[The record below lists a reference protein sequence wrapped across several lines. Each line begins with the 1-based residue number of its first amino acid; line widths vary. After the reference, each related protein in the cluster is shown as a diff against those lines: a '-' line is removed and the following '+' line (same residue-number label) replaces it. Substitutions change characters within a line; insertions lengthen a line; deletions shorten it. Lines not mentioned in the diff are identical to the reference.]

1 MQALLNLDPIF
12 WVLLV
17 FSVATLSVSVLK
29 AWQWLSLKH
38 VFSKKVTGSVESL
51 LTTGANGEAE
61 ESIRFKLLGQYAAEA
76 KQNIRFTLLNQYAAA
91 MKVKQLHGHALET
104 EAWRLARLKVD
115 QFGGYLKVL
124 EVVATVAPLIGLL
137 GTVLGMVEA
146 FKAMEL
152 AGANVDP
159 AVLSGGIWKA
169 LSTTAAGLIVAI
181 PAFILHSWFD
191 RKTEK
196 AAGVI
201 QNDLELF
208 LAQSAQVK

>member
-12 WVLLV
+12 WVLII
-17 FSVATLSVSVLK
+17 FSIAALSVSILK
-29 AWQWLSLKH
+29 AWQWFRLQVTFSNKATVKVQAMLASDSTLSQP
-38 VFSKKVTGSVESL
+38 VEDKKNLRIAL
-51 LTTGANGEAE
+51 LT
-61 ESIRFKLLGQYAAEA
+61 
-76 KQNIRFTLLNQYAAA
+76 QYAAA
-91 MKVKQLHGHALET
+91 KARLQLKGAALET
-104 EAWRLARLKVD
+104 EAWRIARIEVD
-115 QFGGYLKVL
+115 KLGSYLKVL

-181 PAFILHSWFD
+181 PAFIIHSWFD

-196 AAGVI
+196 AAAVL

-208 LAQSAQVK
+208 LAHTSNK

>member
-12 WVLLV
+12 WVLIIL
-17 FSVATLSVSVLK
+17 SVATVSVSILK
-29 AWQWLSLKH
+29 AWQLFT
-38 VFSKKVTGSVESL
+38 VRNIFSDKKTNVTNDASRG
-51 LTTGANGEAE
+51 
-61 ESIRFKLLGQYAAEA
+61 K
-76 KQNIRFTLLNQYAAA
+76 KNIRLTLMDQYSFAANK
-91 MKVKQLHGHALET
+91 MQLHGNALET
-104 EAWRLARLKVD
+104 EMWRMARIQVG
-115 QFGGYLKVL
+115 QFSDYLKVL

-181 PAFILHSWFD
+181 PAFMIHSWLD
-191 RKTEK
+191 SKAEK
-196 AAGVI
+196 IASI
-201 QNDLELF
+201 LQNDLEFF
-208 LAQSAQVK
+208 LAQAAQAK

>member
-17 FSVATLSVSVLK
+17 FSIATLSVSVLK
-29 AWQWLSLKH
+29 AWQWFALKSTFSSKTTDT
-38 VFSKKVTGSVESL
+38 VESMLAGDAIADETESKKNIRL
-51 LTTGANGEAE
+51 L
-61 ESIRFKLLGQYAAEA
+61 LLDQYAVAA
-76 KQNIRFTLLNQYAAA
+76 KK
-91 MKVKQLHGHALET
+91 MQLQGHALET
-104 EAWRLARLKVD
+104 EAWRLARQQVNQL
-115 QFGGYLKVL
+115 GSYLKVL

-181 PAFILHSWFD
+181 PAFIIHSWFD

-196 AAGVI
+196 AASVL

-208 LAQSAQVK
+208 LAQSAQTK

>member
-12 WVLLV
+12 WLLLV
-17 FSVATLSVSVLK
+17 FSVATLAVSVLK
-29 AWQWLSLKH
+29 AWQWFTMRST
-38 VFSKKVTGSVESL
+38 FSRHTSGLV
-51 LTTGANGEAE
+51 A
-61 ESIRFKLLGQYAAEA
+61 KLLPTDLVVEHPVSKPNIRLVLLSQYMAAE
-76 KQNIRFTLLNQYAAA
+76 KS
-91 MKVKQLHGHALET
+91 MQLHGSALET
-104 EAWRLARLKVD
+104 EVWRLARLQVN
-115 QFGGYLKVL
+115 QFSGFLKVL

-181 PAFILHSWFD
+181 PAFIIHSWFD

-196 AAGVI
+196 SAAVI

-208 LAQSAQVK
+208 LAQSAQNK